1 MMNSLRMFIGQE
13 MYWENTAIFSSKYQL
28 VAGNELLATLDVD
41 SWGKDA
47 TAEVAEGVTTIQ
59 GEGFF
64 STTYHI
70 YQSDTAE
77 LAVFTPDWGSSGTL
91 QFADGRTFTWDH
103 TGFLSGI
110 YVWKDGPDNE
120 LMSFQ
125 SSFGGGKL
133 YVMIAPMAANI
144 PELSLLAILGRYL
157 ENIQQRR
164 NAATIAAMPK

>member
-1 MMNSLRMFIGQE
+1 MNQLRMFIEQE
-13 MYWENTAIFSSKYQL
+13 IYWEKTAIFASKYQL
-28 VAGNELLATLDVD
+28 IAGNELLATLDVA

-47 TAEVAEGVTTIQ
+47 TAEAAEGVVTIQ
-59 GEGFF
+59 SEGFF

-70 YQSDTAE
+70 YGGSTE
-77 LAVFTPDWGSSGTL
+77 LAVFTPDWGGSTGEL
-91 QFADGRTFTWDH
+91 RFVDGRTLIWDRA
-103 TGFLSGI
+103 GFLTGI
-110 YVWKDGPDNE
+110 YVWKDVANND

-133 YVMIAPMAANI
+133 YVTVSPMAADI

-164 NAATIAAMPK
+164 NTAVVASTT